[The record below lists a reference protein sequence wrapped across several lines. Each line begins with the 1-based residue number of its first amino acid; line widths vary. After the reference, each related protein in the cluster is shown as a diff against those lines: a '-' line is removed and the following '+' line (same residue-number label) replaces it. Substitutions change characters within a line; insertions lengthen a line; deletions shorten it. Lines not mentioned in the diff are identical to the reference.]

1 MTDLNEI
8 FIPESDY
15 PAEMKSRVL
24 PYINARR
31 SDGYFDGYDGKS
43 LHYVSCALTPND
55 PKPKATVII
64 SHGFTESAEKW
75 HETAY
80 YLLNDGY
87 NVYIIEHRGHAL
99 SYRAVADKTLTHVD
113 KFDEYVDDFGIFV
126 NLVRS
131 EQNGDLYLLAH
142 SMGCAVG
149 LLYAEKNPDEFK
161 KIFLSSPMIVPCTG
175 GVPIWIGRFITR
187 TVKTKNAR
195 LFRENIP
202 ATKSLKI
209 RQKRPKRDLT
219 NTMKSSAQTP
229 ITKIIRVLTVG

>member
-8 FIPESDY
+8 FVSESNY
-15 PAEMKSRVL
+15 VTEMKSRVL

-31 SDGYFDGYDGKS
+31 KDGYLDGYDGKS
-43 LHYVSCALTPND
+43 LHYVSYDLSPND
-55 PKPKATVII
+55 PKPKAAVII

-99 SYRAVADKTLTHVD
+99 SYRAVSDKTLTHID
-113 KFDEYVDDFGIFV
+113 RFDEYVDDFGIFV

-142 SMGCAVG
+142 SMGCAIRRKKSG
-149 LLYAEKNPDEFK
+149 RIQENFSLLAHDRSLF
-161 KIFLSSPMIVPCTG
+161 
-175 GVPIWIGRFITR
+175 GRRAVMDGAID
-187 TVKTKNAR
+187 NAR
-195 LFRENIP
+195 RNTIRKERKTRVHFRRI
-202 ATKSLKI
+202 S
-209 RQKRPKRDLT
+209 Q
-219 NTMKSSAQTP
+219 
-229 ITKIIRVLTVG
+229 